1 MSYNLYKC
9 TGKTVDYVSLRWSC
23 ERINKFEKI
32 TKLKEYLYK
41 DATLFLHRKKKKIDD
56 YIKYRANILN
66 NINIQCNA

>member
-23 ERINKFEKI
+23 ERVNKFEKI

-41 DATLFLHRKKKKIDD
+41 DATLFLHRKKEKD
-56 YIKYRANILN
+56 
-66 NINIQCNA
+66 

>member
-1 MSYNLYKC
+1 MINSYINNLIK
-9 TGKTVDYVSLRWSC
+9 K
-23 ERINKFEKI
+23 
-32 TKLKEYLYK
+32 YLYK